1 MQTTAPA
8 PVPVRRRVK
17 FSEVF
22 TNRRIAVT
30 LLLAFSSGLPLPLV
44 KGTLKAWLASE
55 GANLKTIGLFSLIG
69 LPYTFKFLW
78 SPFIDRFSLP
88 FLNRRSAWM
97 VVFQVLLVISIAA
110 LGFSK
115 PLTAPW
121 NCAFLALIVAF
132 FSASQ
137 DIVIDAYRADLLTP
151 EERGPG
157 AGVTVMGARIALIV
171 AGGGALGMA
180 QTLSWSTVYLIMAG
194 LMGVGLV
201 TSFFAPLPEVQI
213 AAPKTIGEA
222 VVQPFLNFFKR
233 KGAVEMLM
241 LVLLYKLGDAVAGEM
256 SSPFLFQLGF
266 SKLDVG
272 AVNKTMGMA
281 MTIVGALVG
290 GGLTA
295 RWGLQRALWTFA
307 FLQAFSNLAFIPLSF
322 LGKNYAMMVGAVGV
336 ENICGGMG
344 TAAFMAYLISL
355 TDKHFSATQY
365 ALLTSVMALTPIG
378 GGVLS
383 GCLASKL
390 SHLAF

>member
-1 MQTTAPA
+1 MAEHK
-8 PVPVRRRVK
+8 RRITLK
-17 FSEVF
+17 EVF

-44 KGTLKAWLASE
+44 KGTLKAWMASE

-78 SPFIDRFSLP
+78 SPFIDRYSLP
-88 FLNRRSAWM
+88 FLHRRSAWM
-97 VVFQVLLVISIAA
+97 AVFQVALIISIAC

-115 PLTAPW
+115 PLSLPW
-121 NCAFLALIVAF
+121 ECAFLALIVAF

-157 AGVTVMGARIALIV
+157 AGVTVMGARFALIV
-171 AGGGALGMA
+171 AGGGALGLA
-180 QTLSWSTVYLIMAG
+180 EKISWSSVYLIMAA
-194 LMGVGLV
+194 LMGIGLV
-201 TSFFAPLPEVQI
+201 TSFFAPLPAVQVKP
-213 AAPKTIGEA
+213 PKSIRDA
-222 VVQPFLNFFKR
+222 VVEPFLSFFKR
-233 KGAVEMLM
+233 PGAVEMLF

-281 MTIVGALVG
+281 MTIVGAMLG

-295 RWGLQRALWTFA
+295 KWGLQRSLWTFA
-307 FLQAFSNLAFIPLSF
+307 FLQAVSNLAFVPLSF
-322 LGKNYAMMVGAVGV
+322 LGKNYGMMVTSVGI

-344 TAAFMAYLISL
+344 TAAFTAYLISL

-365 ALLTSVMALTPIG
+365 ALLSSVMALTPIG
-378 GGVLS
+378 GGVFA
-383 GCLASKL
+383 GYLANHL
-390 SHLAF
+390 SHMAF